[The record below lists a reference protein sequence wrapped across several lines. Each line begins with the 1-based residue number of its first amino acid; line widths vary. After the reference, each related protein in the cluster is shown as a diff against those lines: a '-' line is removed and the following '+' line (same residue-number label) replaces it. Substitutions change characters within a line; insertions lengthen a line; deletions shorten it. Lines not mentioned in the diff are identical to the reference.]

1 MKFYVVKKGSIPG
14 IYRSWDQCLEVV
26 KGYAGAIYKSFT
38 DLDSAIKYYNDEQV
52 DTTLPANKIYIFS
65 DGSFKNGIQPKHTFA
80 VLIPQLDYSYTEVL
94 EVSTNNRNELL
105 AILHGLEVIYANI
118 SQLNDIESI
127 VIVSDSEYSLNCI
140 SKYSKNWFDSDMN
153 VIDDTKKNID
163 IFRLIHIVKNKIK
176 KNIEYVKVK
185 SHSNNLDVLSYY
197 NDKVDKL
204 AQNAC

>member
-1 MKFYVVKKGSIPG
+1 MKFYVVKKGFIPG

-52 DTTLPANKIYIFS
+52 DTTLPANKLYIFS
-65 DGSFKNGIQPKHTFA
+65 DGSFKNGVQPKHTFA

-105 AILHGLEVIYANI
+105 AILHGLEFVFNNI